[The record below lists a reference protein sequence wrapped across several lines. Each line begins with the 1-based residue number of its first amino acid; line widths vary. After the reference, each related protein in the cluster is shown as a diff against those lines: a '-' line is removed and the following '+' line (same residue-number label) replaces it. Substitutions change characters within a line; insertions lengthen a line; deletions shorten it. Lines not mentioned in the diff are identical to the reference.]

1 MTPSARKGAAKPS
14 TAMATSSSSSTS
26 PVRVIFFGGLGEIGR
41 NCACIEVEG
50 RLMLI
55 DVGLM
60 FPEDDMPGID
70 LVLPD
75 FTFLRENADRIEGA
89 ILTHGHEDHV
99 GALSY
104 LLRDISFPLYATQL
118 TLNLARGRIEEAGLA
133 GRTSFNAIKDGE
145 RRQIGPFDV
154 EFIPVA
160 HSVPDSIGIAFHTP
174 QGVIYHTGD
183 FKLDL
188 TPIDG
193 RTTDLARIGAIGK
206 DPGIRLLLSD
216 STNAESDGYTESE
229 KVIGKNLSNIIRDNS
244 GKRLIVGCF
253 ASHIHRVQQVIEA
266 GVSSG
271 RKVTTLG
278 RSMRRNIQIAREMGK
293 LTIRDEDLFDIE
305 KLGDHDPS
313 KVLILST
320 GSQGEPMSAL
330 ALMAAGENRF
340 VKIGPNDT
348 VLLSSHAI
356 PGNETSVGRVI
367 DGLTRLGADV
377 IHSGLAKVHVSG
389 HAKREEL
396 KTLLAVAK
404 PKYFIPIHGE
414 YRHLTHHTRLAMD
427 MGVPPSNILLCED
440 GDSVVLTEDG
450 IDFGDTV
457 PAGFLYVDGIVGD
470 VGQGVLRDRKVLSN
484 EGVVVVIVTVDE
496 QGGEIVTGPEII
508 TRGWVYAPEAEALL
522 GEASEVIRKKL
533 LDAMSDGGTDI
544 ESMKR
549 TVRQATGKFVSERT
563 KRRPMIVPV
572 IIEV

>member
-1 MTPSARKGAAKPS
+1 
-14 TAMATSSSSSTS
+14 
-26 PVRVIFFGGLGEIGR
+26 
-41 NCACIEVEG
+41 
-50 RLMLI
+50 
-55 DVGLM
+55 
-60 FPEDDMPGID
+60 
-70 LVLPD
+70 
-75 FTFLRENADRIEGA
+75 
-89 ILTHGHEDHV
+89 
-99 GALSY
+99 
-104 LLRDISFPLYATQL
+104 
-118 TLNLARGRIEEAGLA
+118 
-133 GRTSFNAIKDGE
+133 
-145 RRQIGPFDV
+145 
-154 EFIPVA
+154 
-160 HSVPDSIGIAFHTP
+160 
-174 QGVIYHTGD
+174 
-183 FKLDL
+183 
-188 TPIDG
+188 
-193 RTTDLARIGAIGK
+193 
-206 DPGIRLLLSD
+206 
-216 STNAESDGYTESE
+216 
-229 KVIGKNLSNIIRDNS
+229 
-244 GKRLIVGCF
+244 
-253 ASHIHRVQQVIEA
+253 
-266 GVSSG
+266 
-271 RKVTTLG
+271 
-278 RSMRRNIQIAREMGK
+278 MRRNIQIAREMGK
-293 LTIRDEDLFDIE
+293 LTVRDEDLFDIE

-313 KVLILST
+313 RVLILST

-330 ALMAAGENRF
+330 SLMAAGENRF

-377 IHSGLAKVHVSG
+377 IHSGLAKIHVSG

-396 KTLLAVAK
+396 KTLLSVAK

-427 MGVPPSNILLCED
+427 MGVSPSNILLCED
-440 GDSVVLTEDG
+440 GDSVVLTEAG

-508 TRGWVYAPEAEALL
+508 TRGWVYAPEAETLL
-522 GEASEVIRKKL
+522 GEATEVIRKKL
-533 LDAMSDGGTDI
+533 LDAMGDGGTDI